1 MRLLIV
7 SDIHA
12 NRAALEK
19 IDENV
24 DAVAFLG
31 DAVDYGADADAAV
44 GWVRR
49 WATHAIRGN
58 HDHAVATGAATRA
71 SPAMAAVAEACAT
84 WTRAALP
91 DTDRVFLAGLPVRA
105 SFEFAGARF
114 EAVHAAPSDP
124 LYRYLPPETSEGA
137 WRRELQ
143 GVHADWLLYGH
154 THRPLLRRIGAVT
167 ILNPGSVGQPRDGA
181 PFVSY
186 AIWEDGDVRF
196 IRRAYDAEASCRRLA
211 HVTLDQRGRAQLRR
225 LLRQGSS

>member
-1 MRLLIV
+1 M
-7 SDIHA
+7 
-12 NRAALEK
+12 
-19 IDENV
+19 
-24 DAVAFLG
+24 
-31 DAVDYGADADAAV
+31 
-44 GWVRR
+44 
-49 WATHAIRGN
+49 
-58 HDHAVATGAATRA
+58 
-71 SPAMAAVAEACAT
+71 
-84 WTRAALP
+84 
-91 DTDRVFLAGLPVRA
+91 
-105 SFEFAGARF
+105 
-114 EAVHAAPSDP
+114 AVHAAPSDP
-124 LYRYLPPETSEGA
+124 LYRYLPPETSEES

-143 GVHADWLLYGH
+143 DVHSDWLLYGH